1 MVGVG
6 IGVGLFTVGC
16 LAYKYFSD
24 KGKKEELAELQ
35 EAVQDL
41 EKERGR
47 LKDIKSYC
55 KRIKSNTGTGDE
67 SITNKLEKAENAFR
81 NGGHVLDNKIL
92 CQEEFASCKSKLSD
106 LHECIKE
113 LYTTIDTAIDN
124 IEDEI
129 EKLQDRI
136 DEID

>member
-6 IGVGLFTVGC
+6 IGISALTIISIGC
-16 LAYKYFSD
+16 KYLSD
-24 KGKKEELAELQ
+24 RGKKEKIAELQ
-35 EAVQDL
+35 EAIQVL
-41 EKERGR
+41 EKELGR

-55 KRIKSNTGTGDE
+55 KRVKVNTGTGEE

-81 NGGHVLDNKIL
+81 NGGHVLDDKIL

-106 LHECIKE
+106 LHECIQE
-113 LYTTIDTAIDN
+113 LYTTIDTTIDA

-129 EKLQDRI
+129 EKLQEKI